1 MFDVDRFLAG
11 LQALD
16 ASGEDGS
23 SQAIDLIFAAI
34 DDLLLAA
41 DLEAIHCLIVKANP
55 RHYST
60 DLCIALLAMTRYA
73 DHHLGSARHCFY
85 ARLLPV
91 LDARG
96 TPDIADHL
104 MKPVR

>member
-23 SQAIDLIFAAI
+23 SQAIDLVFAAI
-34 DDLLLAA
+34 DDLLLGA
-41 DLEAIHCLIVKANP
+41 DLEAIHCLMVKANP
-55 RHYST
+55 SRYST
-60 DLCIALLAMTRYA
+60 DLCVALLEMTRYA

-85 ARLLPV
+85 AKLVPV
-91 LDARG
+91 LDGRG
-96 TPDIADHL
+96 TPDVADHL